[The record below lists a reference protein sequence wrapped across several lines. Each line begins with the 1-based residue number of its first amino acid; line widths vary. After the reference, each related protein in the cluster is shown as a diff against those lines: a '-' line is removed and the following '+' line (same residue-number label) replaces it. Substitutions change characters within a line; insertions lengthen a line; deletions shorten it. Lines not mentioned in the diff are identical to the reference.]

1 MKTADIQLRDPYVL
15 PDPAERI
22 YYMYGSTDKNI
33 WREGNGFDVYISRD
47 LNDWDGPYPVFR
59 KPDDFFADVN
69 FWAPEVYYYHG
80 RYIMF
85 ATFRRKDNDLLGTAV
100 LSAEQPTGL
109 FSLHSEGPVTP
120 VDWSSLDGTLYI
132 DETKQPW
139 MVFCHEWQQVG
150 DGEICAMRLSPDL
163 TEAASEP
170 VTLFRASEAAWVTP
184 FHSPRFPGSGFYVT
198 DGPFLFRTTSGRLLL
213 LWASFVDGRYALGVA
228 KSPTGKLTGPWLQ
241 EPEPLYSSDGG
252 HGMLFRTWNGQLMLT
267 VHTPNRTPDERPI
280 FIPVAEDGDSIKVDG
295 MYRTTRMPK

>member
-1 MKTADIQLRDPYVL
+1 MRTQDIQLRDPYVL
-15 PDPAERI
+15 PDPTERI

-100 LSAEQPTGL
+100 LSAEQPTGP

-132 DETKQPW
+132 GETEQPW

-170 VTLFRASEAAWVTP
+170 VTLFRASETAWATP
-184 FHSPRFPGSGFYVT
+184 FHSPAFPDRAT
-198 DGPFLFRTTSGRLLL
+198 
-213 LWASFVDGRYALGVA
+213 
-228 KSPTGKLTGPWLQ
+228 
-241 EPEPLYSSDGG
+241 
-252 HGMLFRTWNGQLMLT
+252 M
-267 VHTPNRTPDERPI
+267 
-280 FIPVAEDGDSIKVDG
+280 
-295 MYRTTRMPK
+295 